1 MLLVPKGGWGLI
13 PPAFP
18 VFQLPGS
25 ILYVHSP
32 TVLLSAASTRPTP
45 RHRYKRVIG
54 DALRSRIGGRQTT
67 EVAIA
72 VVSLNRILEPG
83 RRSAF
88 ASHRCRCGRLTA
100 PGRRVCLDPCS
111 RARHHRR
118 DDKGPLVA
126 IIPRQGDGPH
136 D

>member
-1 MLLVPKGGWGLI
+1 MLLVPKGGCALI
-13 PPAFP
+13 HPAFP

-45 RHRYKRVIG
+45 RHHYTRVIG

-72 VVSLNRILEPG
+72 VVSLNRILELG

-100 PGRRVCLDPCS
+100 PGRRCVLT
-111 RARHHRR
+111 RARGPTSSKRRQRTTRRHHSATRGR
-118 DDKGPLVA
+118 AP
-126 IIPRQGDGPH
+126 
-136 D
+136 